1 MVGGPGGEER
11 PGLAALG
18 LCADGQGRVLLLR
31 RVRDPYGGLW
41 SLPGGKPEAG
51 EGLAAT
57 CRRELREELGVDAP
71 CLRLRLLVQEHL
83 TLGPGGAALSRAGH
97 AEAGSVP
104 QSAPPMAHWLLAIF
118 ACRLE
123 AGGRLQAEAA
133 WFAADALP
141 ADMIATDRLFVAD
154 ALEDRAHAA
163 FRYLRAH
170 LDAGRPV
177 VTDYA

>member
-1 MVGGPGGEER
+1 
-11 PGLAALG
+11 
-18 LCADGQGRVLLLR
+18 LLR

-51 EGLAAT
+51 EGLAAA

-83 TLGPGGAALSRAGH
+83 TLGPGGGPPGGGGRPETGI
-97 AEAGSVP
+97 
-104 QSAPPMAHWLLAIF
+104 APPTPGAAPPEARWLLAIF
-118 ACRLE
+118 ACRLK
-123 AGGRLQAEAA
+123 AGGSLPAEAA

-154 ALEDRAHAA
+154 ASEGRAHAA
-163 FRYLRAH
+163 FRRLRAH

-177 VTDYA
+177 VTEYA